1 MQGVSI
7 RAYKGM
13 YFVEY
18 NTKSVGMTLL
28 ATWDKKQAE
37 SEYNKIR
44 SMSER
49 DRRQYILAK

>member
-28 ATWDKKQAE
+28 ATWDKKQAD

-44 SMSER
+44 NMSER
-49 DRRQYILAK
+49 ARRQYILAK